1 MGRKAERY
9 AAMWLR
15 AKGWRILGQRVRTP
29 AGEIDLVAKRG
40 KIVAF
45 VEVKAR
51 RTMAEAQGSLDEYRL
66 RRVADAARSLV
77 HEYACDGEDVRI
89 DAIYVAPGRLPRHLE
104 NVWQGG

>member
-15 AKGWRILGQRVRTP
+15 AKGWRILAQRVRTP

-51 RTMAEAQGSLDEYRL
+51 RTMDEAQHSLDEFL
-66 RRVADAARSLV
+66 DDDLISQIGNAD
-77 HEYACDGEDVRI
+77 ED
-89 DAIYVAPGRLPRHLE
+89 H
-104 NVWQGG
+104 